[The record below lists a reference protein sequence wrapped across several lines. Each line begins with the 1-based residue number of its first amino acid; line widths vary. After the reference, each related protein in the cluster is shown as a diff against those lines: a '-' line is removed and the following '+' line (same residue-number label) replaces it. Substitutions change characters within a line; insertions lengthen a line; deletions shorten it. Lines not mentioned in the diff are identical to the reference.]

1 MILLDSHVV
10 VWLAE
15 SPEELSA
22 GAVAAIRRE
31 RQKGELAIS
40 DTTLWE
46 LAWAISNGRMRV
58 KGLLLDFLGMVER
71 MFIVLPVTAAVADR
85 TVRFS
90 ARYPKDPADRLIGG
104 TALVHGIDLVTRD
117 VRIRASGEVPCVW

>member
-1 MILLDSHVV
+1 VILLDSHVV

-31 RQKGELAIS
+31 RQRGELAIS

-46 LAWAISNGRMRV
+46 LAWAISKGRMRV
-58 KGLLLDFLGMVER
+58 KGILDFLEMVER
-71 MFIVLPVTAAVADR
+71 MFIVLPVKAAVADR

-90 ARYPKDPADRLIGG
+90 ARYPKDPADRLIGA

-117 VRIRASGEVPCVW
+117 VRIRASGEVSCVW

>member
-1 MILLDSHVV
+1 VILLDSHVV

-31 RQKGELAIS
+31 RQRGELAIS

-46 LAWAISNGRMRV
+46 LAWAISKGRMRV
-58 KGLLLDFLGMVER
+58 KGILDFLEMVER

-90 ARYPKDPADRLIGG
+90 ARYPKDPADRLIGA

-117 VRIRASGEVPCVW
+117 VRIRASGEVSCVW

>member
-31 RQKGELAIS
+31 RQRGELAIS

-46 LAWAISNGRMRV
+46 LAWAISKGRMRV
-58 KGLLLDFLGMVER
+58 KGILDFLEMVER

-90 ARYPKDPADRLIGG
+90 ARYPKDPADRLIGA

-117 VRIRASGEVPCVW
+117 VRIRASGEVSCVW